1 MAGLSLGGLAS
12 GLDTDTIVAQLMAI
26 EGQGKTRL
34 QGRQYRSEQTKTVL
48 DQMATRLRTLKNAAD
63 ELKSAGSWGNVQT
76 VSSADAARVGARY
89 LSGAAS
95 GTYSIEVTKLARADQ
110 RFYAH
115 PATTSGASQLDING
129 VKIDIAAGSTI
140 EQTAAAI
147 NAKAESPAFAS
158 VVGTELVLS
167 GKKTGVELTLAPS
180 FLSEDTLKRR
190 RQENAEFTVDGIP
203 QTPSASNTITTALP
217 GVELTLKSL
226 TTITGPIS
234 VEVGTP
240 GPDTNALKTKV
251 KAFVDAYNS
260 AIDLIKSKT
269 EESAVRR
276 PLTQADYGKG
286 ALRGDAGLLS
296 LVSRM
301 RQTVT
306 EKIDTGTAPANPAA
320 YDSLSDIG
328 VTVARTTGS
337 EADRLSGK
345 LVLDETKLLAVIQQ
359 DPTAVRR
366 LMGGIEGVPGAAQ
379 ALGTLLEPVAKLAD
393 GTLSKRATQTER
405 ETARIKDQML
415 AMDARLKL
423 KEERLRKQFTA
434 MEKALQSTQT
444 STSWLSSQIAG
455 MSSS

>member
-34 QGRQYRSEQTKTVL
+34 QGRQYRSEQTKTML
-48 DQMATRLRTLKNAAD
+48 DQMATRLRSLKNAAD
-63 ELKSAGSWGNVQT
+63 ELKSAGSWTTVQT
-76 VSSADAARVGARY
+76 VSSADPARVGARY

-110 RFYAH
+110 RFYSH
-115 PATTSGASQLDING
+115 PATVSGATQLDING
-129 VKIDIAAGSTI
+129 VKIDIADGSTI

-167 GKKTGVELTLAPS
+167 GKKTGVELTVAPG
-180 FLSEDTLKRR
+180 FLTEDTLKRR
-190 RQENAEFTVDGIP
+190 RQENAEFTIDGVA

-217 GVELTLKSL
+217 GIELTLKTL
-226 TTITGPIS
+226 TAITGPIS
-234 VEVGTP
+234 VEVGSP
-240 GPDTNALKTKV
+240 GPDTNGLKTKV

-260 AIDLIKSKT
+260 AVDLVKAKT
-269 EESAVRR
+269 EERPVRT
-276 PLTQADYGKG
+276 PFTQADFGKG
-286 ALRGDAGLLS
+286 ALRGDPGLLS
-296 LVSRM
+296 LLARM

-306 EKIDTGTAPANPAA
+306 EKIDTGAAAANPSA

-328 VTVARTTGS
+328 VGVVKGTGS
-337 EADRLSGK
+337 EADRLAGK
-345 LVLDETKLLAVIQQ
+345 LVLDEAKLLSAIQQ

-366 LMGGIEGVPGAAQ
+366 LMGGVDGVPGVAQ
-379 ALGTLLEPVAKLAD
+379 ALGTLVDPVAKLSD

-415 AMDARLKL
+415 AMDVRLKL

-434 MEKALQSTQT
+434 METALQSSQT
-444 STSWLSSQIAG
+444 STSWLSGQIAG
-455 MSSS
+455 LGS

>member
-1 MAGLSLGGLAS
+1 MAGLTLGGLAS
-12 GLDTDTIVAQLMAI
+12 GLDTDTIVSQLLAI

-48 DQMATRLRTLKNAAD
+48 DQMATRLRALKTAAD
-63 ELKSAGSWGNVQT
+63 DLKSAGSWGAVQT
-76 VSSADAARVGARY
+76 VTSADPARVGARY

-110 RFYAH
+110 RFYSH
-115 PATTSGASQLDING
+115 PPTTPGASQLDING
-129 VKIDIAAGSTI
+129 VLIDIAAGSTI

-147 NAKAESPAFAS
+147 NAKAESPAFAT

-167 GKKTGVELTLAPS
+167 GKKTGVALTVQPS
-180 FLSEDTLKRR
+180 FLTEDPLKRR
-190 RQENAEFTVDGIP
+190 QQENAEYTIDGVP
-203 QTPSASNTITTALP
+203 QTPSPTNTVTALP
-217 GVELTLKSL
+217 GIELTLKSL
-226 TTITGPIS
+226 TTVTGPIS

-240 GPDTNALKTKV
+240 GPDQNALKAKV
-251 KAFVDAYNS
+251 KAFVDAYN
-260 AIDLIKSKT
+260 AAVDLIKSKT
-269 EESAVRR
+269 EEKPVRT
-276 PLTQADYGKG
+276 PTTQADFGKG
-286 ALRGDAGLLS
+286 ALRGDQGLIS
-296 LVSRM
+296 LLSRM

-306 EKIDTGTAPANPAA
+306 EKIDTTPATANPPA

-328 VTVARTTGS
+328 VSVPKSTGS

-345 LVLDETKLLAVIQQ
+345 LVLDEAKLIAAIQQ
-359 DPTAVRR
+359 DPNAVRR
-366 LMGGIEGVPGAAQ
+366 LMGGIDGVPGAAQ
-379 ALGTLLEPVAKLAD
+379 ALGKLLDPVAKLAD
-393 GTLSKRATQTER
+393 GSLAKRATQTER

-434 MEKALQSTQT
+434 METALQGTQAA
-444 STSWLSSQIAG
+444 TSWLSGQIAG